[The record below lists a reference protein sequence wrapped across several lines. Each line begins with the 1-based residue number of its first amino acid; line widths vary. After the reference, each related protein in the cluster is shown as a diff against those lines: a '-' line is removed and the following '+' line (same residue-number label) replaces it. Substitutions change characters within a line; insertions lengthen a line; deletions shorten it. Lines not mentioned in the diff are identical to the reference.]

1 MVTRAPDITERPLI
15 DLTGRTSVYYDP
27 TGNKFDIAIASMPFI
42 MAATDNTPYRRQ
54 TAEFRTQ
61 RVDQARDPGEQTL
74 SGSGYWIRSQSSFH
88 LGSGINYAEPIDGN
102 ADEVRFRYKSSSG
115 INPWTPGEL
124 SLLKSTT
131 LVEAFTGKVYLF
143 SQSKNGTEYVVAITQ
158 NATETK
164 RIIQYTTA
172 GVGTTI
178 ANNTAITEKI
188 IAAGMGGNDLFVVT
202 PTKVY
207 RYSFDAATPALHLD
221 YNINSAN
228 AVEATVNYVKN
239 RFIIAYNDVNG
250 STFVYEIT
258 RQTGSAVNFSTL
270 TAVNGSSTLPIGF
283 TFRAITESSAAIYIG
298 GFSGNQGIVFK
309 LTVDSTGTLSTM
321 TSVLVLPV
329 GERLLGLFGYL
340 GTYVMIGTN
349 YGVRVAVANDT
360 GDLSYGPLVFE
371 STYGIYKFAAA
382 GTFVWAG
389 VQTAIGGYS
398 GTYRINLGSPLTNG
412 SYASATDLASTGTG
426 HVHGMAHFANRLA
439 FTVEDSGVYF
449 EHATNLV
456 ETGEI
461 VLAKIRFDTLE
472 NKAWKRIRV
481 RTPATLA
488 GDIDMFKV
496 GPTSNIFIQSIN
508 EGAATNYDYDLATVF
523 TDTAVDASF
532 TFTLN
537 RNSTSAT
544 TGAVING
551 ISVKALPTPTR
562 ARVLQIPLFLYDKET
577 DKLGNI
583 VGYEG
588 YARSRLQEL
597 ETLEAQGDTVII
609 QDFTNGGEPTE
620 AVIEQVTFTRTTPS
634 ARNYSGF
641 GGIVQVIARTVV

>member
-88 LGSGINYAEPIDGN
+88 LGAGINYAEPIDGN
-102 ADEVRFRYKSSSG
+102 SDEVRFRYKSSTG

-124 SLLKSTT
+124 SLLKTT
-131 LVEAFTGKVYLF
+131 TKVETFTGKIYLF
-143 SQSKNGTEYVVAITQ
+143 SINVSGTEYVVAVTQ

-164 RIIQYTTA
+164 RIIRYTT
-172 GVGTTI
+172 GGTPTTI
-178 ANNTAITEKI
+178 SDNTAISEKI

-207 RYSFDAATPALHLD
+207 RYSFDAASPSLHHD
-221 YNINSAN
+221 YNINTAN
-228 AVEATVNYVKN
+228 ASEATINYVKN
-239 RFIIAYNDVNG
+239 RFILGYNDVNG
-250 STFVYEIT
+250 NTFVYELT
-258 RQTGSAVNFSTL
+258 RQTGAAVNLSTL

-283 TFRAITESSAAIYIG
+283 IFRAITESSAAIYVG
-298 GFSGNQGIVFK
+298 GYSGNQGTVFK
-309 LTVDSTGTLSTM
+309 ITVDSTGALTTM

-329 GERLLGLFGYL
+329 GEQLFGLFGYL
-340 GTYVMIGTN
+340 GTFLMVGTSK
-349 YGVRVAVANDT
+349 GVRVAIANDA

-371 STYGIYKFAAA
+371 TSGGVYKFTAA
-382 GTFVWAG
+382 GTYVWAG
-389 VQTAIGGYS
+389 VENLIGGYS
-398 GTYRINLGSPLTNG
+398 GAYRINLGSPLTGG
-412 SYASATDLASTGTG
+412 SYAYASDLVSTSTG
-426 HVHGMAHFANRLA
+426 HVHGMARFNNRLA
-439 FTVEDSGVYF
+439 FTVEGSGVWF

-456 ETGEI
+456 ETGEV

-481 RTPATLA
+481 RTPATLY

-508 EGAATNYDYDLATVF
+508 EGTATNYDYDLATVF
-523 TDTAVDASF
+523 TDTSVDASF
-532 TFTLN
+532 TLTLN
-537 RNSTSAT
+537 RNSTTAT
-544 TGAVING
+544 TGAVVNG
-551 ISVKALPTPTR
+551 ISIKALPTPTR

-588 YARSRLQEL
+588 YARARLQEL

-609 QDFTNGGEPTE
+609 QDFTNGGEPIE

>member
-1 MVTRAPDITERPLI
+1 MATRSPDITERPLI

-27 TGNKFDIAIASMPFI
+27 TGNKFDVAIASMPFI

-88 LGSGINYAEPIDGN
+88 LGAGINYAEPIDGN
-102 ADEVRFRYKSSSG
+102 ADEVRFRYKSSIG
-115 INPWTPGEL
+115 INPWTPGEI

-131 LVEAFTGKVYLF
+131 KVESFTGKVYLF
-143 SQSKNGTEYVVAITQ
+143 SISVNGTEYIVAVTQ
-158 NATETK
+158 EATETK
-164 RIIQYTTA
+164 RIIRYTTD
-172 GVGTTI
+172 GTPTTI
-178 ANNTAITEKI
+178 SNNTAITEKI

-202 PTKVY
+202 PTKIY
-207 RYSFDAATPALHLD
+207 RYSFGATSPSLHHD
-221 YNINSAN
+221 YSINTAN
-228 AVEATVNYVKN
+228 AVEATINYVKN
-239 RFIIAYNDVNG
+239 RFMLGYNDVNG
-250 STFVYEIT
+250 NTFVYELS
-258 RQTGSAVNFSTL
+258 RQTGAAVNLSTL
-270 TAVNGSSTLPIGF
+270 TAVNGSATLPTGF
-283 TFRAITESSAAIYIG
+283 IFRGITESSAAIYVG
-298 GFSGNQGIVFK
+298 GYSGNQGIVFK
-309 LTVDSTGTLSTM
+309 ITVDNTGALTTM
-321 TSVLVLPV
+321 TSVLVLPI
-329 GERLLGLFGYL
+329 GEQLLGLFGYL
-340 GTYVMIGTN
+340 GTYLMLGTN
-349 YGVRVAVANDT
+349 KGVRVAIANDT

-371 STYGIYKFAAA
+371 SSYGIYKFAAS

-398 GTYRINLGSPLTNG
+398 GLYRINLGSPLANG
-412 SYASATDLASTGTG
+412 SYAYASDLSSTATG
-426 HVHGMAHFANRLA
+426 HVHGVIHFDSRVA
-439 FTVEDSGVYF
+439 FTVEGSGVYF

-456 ETGEI
+456 EAGDI

-481 RTPATLA
+481 RTPSSLN

-508 EGAATNYDYDLATVF
+508 EGTTTNYDYDLATVF
-523 TDTAVDASF
+523 TDTAVDAAF

-583 VGYEG
+583 IGYEG
-588 YARSRLQEL
+588 YARARLQQL

-609 QDFTNGGEPTE
+609 QDFTNGGEPIE

-634 ARNYSGF
+634 ARNYTGF

>member
-88 LGSGINYAEPIDGN
+88 LGAGINYAEPIDGN
-102 ADEVRFRYKSSSG
+102 SDEVRFRYKSSTG

-124 SLLKSTT
+124 SLLKTT
-131 LVEAFTGKVYLF
+131 TKVETFTGKIYLF
-143 SQSKNGTEYVVAITQ
+143 SINVSGTEYVVAVTQ

-164 RIIQYTTA
+164 RIIRYTT
-172 GVGTTI
+172 GGTPTTI
-178 ANNTAITEKI
+178 SDNTAITEKI

-202 PTKVY
+202 PTKIY
-207 RYSFDAATPALHLD
+207 RYSFGAASPSLHHD
-221 YNINSAN
+221 YNINTAN
-228 AVEATVNYVKN
+228 ASEATINYVKN
-239 RFIIAYNDVNG
+239 RFILGYNDVNG
-250 STFVYEIT
+250 NTFVYELT
-258 RQTGSAVNFSTL
+258 RQTGAAVNLSTL

-283 TFRAITESSAAIYIG
+283 IFRAITESSAAIYVG
-298 GFSGNQGIVFK
+298 GYSGNQGIVFK
-309 LTVDSTGTLSTM
+309 ITVDNTGALTTM

-329 GERLLGLFGYL
+329 GEQLLGLFGYL
-340 GTYVMIGTN
+340 GTYLMLGTN
-349 YGVRVAVANDT
+349 KGVRVAIANDT

-371 STYGIYKFAAA
+371 TTGGVYKFAAA
-382 GTFVWAG
+382 GTYVWAG
-389 VQTAIGGYS
+389 VESMIGGYS
-398 GTYRINLGSPLTNG
+398 GVFRINLGSPLTNG
-412 SYASATDLASTGTG
+412 SYAYASDLVSTSTG
-426 HVHGMAHFANRLA
+426 HVHGIAHFANRLA
-439 FTVEDSGVYF
+439 FTVEGNGVYF
-449 EHATNLV
+449 EHETNLV

-481 RTPATLA
+481 RTPTTLY

-508 EGAATNYDYDLATVF
+508 EGEATNYDYDLATVF
-523 TDTAVDASF
+523 TDTSVDASF
-532 TFTLN
+532 TLTLN

-544 TGAVING
+544 TGAVVNG
-551 ISVKALPTPTR
+551 ISIKALPTPTR

-588 YARSRLQEL
+588 YARARLQEL

-609 QDFTNGGEPTE
+609 QDFTNGGEPIE

-634 ARNYSGF
+634 ARNYTGF

>member
-88 LGSGINYAEPIDGN
+88 LGAGINYAEPIDGN
-102 ADEVRFRYKSSSG
+102 SDEVRFRYKSSTG

-131 LVEAFTGKVYLF
+131 KVESFGGKVYLF
-143 SQSKNGTEYVVAITQ
+143 TINVSDTEYVIAVTQ

-164 RIIQYTTA
+164 RIIRYTTS
-172 GVGTTI
+172 GTPTTI
-178 ANNTAITEKI
+178 ADNTAITEKI
-188 IAAGMGGNDLFVVT
+188 IAAGLGGNDLYVVT

-207 RYSFDAATPALHLD
+207 RYSFGLASPTLRVD
-221 YNINSAN
+221 YNINTAN
-228 AVEATVNYVKN
+228 AVEGTINYVKN
-239 RFIIAYNDVNG
+239 RFVFAYNDVNG
-250 STFVYEIT
+250 STFVYELA
-258 RQTGSAVNFSTL
+258 RQTGSAVNLSTL
-270 TAVNGSSTLPIGF
+270 TAINGSATLPIGF
-283 TFRAITESSAAIYIG
+283 VFRAITESSAAIYVG
-298 GFSGNQGIVFK
+298 GYSGSQGSVFK
-309 LTVDSTGTLSTM
+309 ITVDNTGALTTM
-321 TSVLVLPV
+321 TSVLILPA
-329 GERLLGLFGYL
+329 GEQLLGLFGYL
-340 GTYVMIGTN
+340 GTFLMVGTN
-349 YGVRVAVANDT
+349 KGVRVAIANDN

-371 STYGIYKFAAA
+371 VSGGVYKFTAA
-382 GTFVWAG
+382 GTYVWAG
-389 VQTAIGGYS
+389 VENVIGGYS

-412 SYASATDLASTGTG
+412 SYAYASDISSTATG
-426 HVHGMAHFANRLA
+426 HVHGITHFANRVA
-439 FTVEDSGVYF
+439 FTVEGSGVWF

-481 RTPATLA
+481 RTPVTLY

-508 EGAATNYDYDLATVF
+508 EGEATNYDYDLATVF
-523 TDTAVDASF
+523 TDTSVDASF
-532 TFTLN
+532 TLTLN
-537 RNSTSAT
+537 RNSTTAT
-544 TGAVING
+544 TGAVVNG
-551 ISVKALPTPTR
+551 ISIKALPTPTR

-588 YARSRLQEL
+588 YARARLQQL

-609 QDFTNGGEPTE
+609 QDFTNGGEPIE